1 MAQSS
6 RATEK
11 NSSPQ
16 PALPLFYSPPY
27 DPGVNL
33 VDRLVSFFIDN
44 FPPAEAIL
52 AGAPA
57 GLIWAM
63 ACLLLAGY
71 LKRSRGWKTGYTRK
85 VFHFLIFFSVA
96 LIQRVWGTPLVCLFG
111 GMTSLVLLYAL
122 IRGSGDILYEALA
135 REKDAPLR
143 TYFIVAPYL
152 ATLIGGLVSNILW
165 GPLAAVGYLV
175 TGLGDAVGEP
185 VGTRFGKHTYRIPSL
200 GRVKAVRSLEGSAAV
215 FLCCTLA
222 IWIGAHLLPQLH
234 LSQDAW
240 FKLPLLGLAC
250 SLVEAASPHGWDNAT
265 LQIVPTALAHYY
277 L

>member
-1 MAQSS
+1 M
-6 RATEK
+6 
-11 NSSPQ
+11 
-16 PALPLFYSPPY
+16 
-27 DPGVNL
+27 
-33 VDRLVSFFIDN
+33 
-44 FPPAEAIL
+44 AIL
-52 AGAPA
+52 AGVPA

-122 IRGSGDILYEALA
+122 FRGSGDILYEALA

-152 ATLIGGLVSNILW
+152 ATLIGGLTSNIFW
-165 GPLAAVGYLV
+165 GSLAAVGYLV

-185 VGTRFGKHTYRIPSL
+185 VGTRFGKHTYRVPGL

-222 IWIGAHLLPQLH
+222 IWLGVHLIPQLH

-250 SLVEAASPHGWDNAT
+250 ALVEAASPHGWDNAT